1 MTEVLIVVFDGLQP
15 TQVTPEL
22 MPNLSRFA
30 EQGVFFANH
39 HPVFPTVT
47 RVNAATIVTGRYPG
61 GHGLAANTM
70 VARDFDPDRV
80 LPAMEPELAV
90 MAKATGR
97 VLLAPTLADILS
109 GHGREYT
116 AIGVGTSGNA
126 YVHNPRA
133 GVSGGA
139 TIHPEFTLPSSLR
152 DRLESR
158 FGPWPDEAFPNTARF
173 DRALQILTEHIL
185 PERAPAVALIWSSEP
200 DKSQHEAGV
209 GSDLG
214 NAALNEADSR
224 FGGLLDWL
232 ESTGRSGDMDVIVL
246 SDHGYSTVSER
257 VDVEAQARNAGFPD
271 GSPDESGS
279 GGGVLVAANGG
290 CVLFYVQHSDVD
302 TTHRLATW
310 LMAQPWC
317 GALLSSGATGHID
330 GALPASLMGP
340 VGPRSPELTMSF
352 RWDSRTNA
360 AGYPGFACSTSGAP
374 GLGQHGAMTRHEM
387 RNTMIARGPHFKG
400 GFRVDTPSGNVD
412 VAPTVLRILG
422 LSGAQEMDGRV
433 LEEALAD
440 GPDGVDWTTESH
452 SAERGLESGVY
463 RQRIELSRVGE
474 TTYVD
479 EGNATLV

>member
-1 MTEVLIVVFDGLQP
+1 LTEVLIVVFDGLQP
-15 TQVTPEL
+15 AQVTPEL

-30 EQGVFFANH
+30 ERGVFFANH

-47 RVNAATIVTGRYPG
+47 RVNAATMVTGRYPG
-61 GHGLAANTM
+61 GHGLVANTM

-80 LPAMEPELAV
+80 IPAMEPVLAEL
-90 MAKATGR
+90 AKATRR

-109 GHGREYT
+109 SHGREYT

-133 GVSGGA
+133 DTSGGA
-139 TIHPEFTLPSSLR
+139 TIHPEFTLPASLR

-158 FGPWPDEAFPNTARF
+158 FGPWPEEAFPNTPRF
-173 DRALQILTEHIL
+173 DRALRILTEHIL

-200 DKSQHEAGV
+200 DKSQHKAGV

-214 NAALNEADSR
+214 NAALREADSR

-232 ESTGRSGDMDVIVL
+232 DSTGRSDGMDVMAL

-257 VDVEAQARNAGFPD
+257 IDVESKVRDAGFPD
-271 GSPDESGS
+271 GPPGVSGS
-279 GGGVLVAANGG
+279 GGEVLVAANGG
-290 CVLFYVQHSDVD
+290 CVLFYVRKSDVD
-302 TTHRLATW
+302 TTRRLAGW

-317 GALLSSGATGHID
+317 GALLSSDALGPID
-330 GALPASLMGP
+330 GALPASLIGT

-352 RWDSRTNA
+352 RWDSRTNT
-360 AGYPGFACSTSGAP
+360 AGYPGFAYSTSSEP

-387 RNTMIARGPHFKG
+387 RNTMIAAGPSFKRGV
-400 GFRVDTPSGNVD
+400 RLESPSGNVD

-422 LSGAQEMDGRV
+422 LSGAQGMDGRV
-433 LEEALAD
+433 LEEALVD
-440 GPDGVDWTTESH
+440 GPEGVDWTTETH
-452 SAERGLESGVY
+452 NADRRLGSGVY
-463 RQRIELSRVGE
+463 RQ
-474 TTYVD
+474 
-479 EGNATLV
+479 